1 MDMQM
6 LVEQQGETLDQVE
19 HHAEDTTQQMEQGNS
34 FIARAIKSAR
44 ATRRVSMISIDAVH

>member
-19 HHAEDTTQQMEQGNS
+19 HHAEDTTAQMEQGNN

-44 ATRRVSMISIDAVH
+44 ATRRVSMVPIDPVH